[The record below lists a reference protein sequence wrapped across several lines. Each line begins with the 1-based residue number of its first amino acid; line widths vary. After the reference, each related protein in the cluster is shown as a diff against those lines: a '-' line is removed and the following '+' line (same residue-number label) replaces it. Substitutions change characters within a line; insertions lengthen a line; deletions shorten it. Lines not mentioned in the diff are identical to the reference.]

1 MEKQE
6 TVSLEI
12 KHALK
17 RLEIKKLILKDYLF
31 EKEK

>member
-12 KHALK
+12 KRALK
-17 RLEIKKLILKDYLF
+17 RLEIKKLILKGYLF

>member
-1 MEKQE
+1 MEKE
-6 TVSLEI
+6 NNVSLEI
-12 KHALK
+12 KQALK